1 MRKYPVAARGSTRT
15 AMEGLALDLPIN
27 DGKQIV
33 RVSSDTCLLINM
45 FSLHRMEQ
53 NWGADVKL
61 FRPERWL
68 QGGFASPA
76 AYAGVGRSSD
86 EVVYSPF
93 SSGVR
98 NCIGMNF
105 ALWEIRSI
113 ALNLAQRFTFS
124 LADDQLL
131 DEEVALQTDMLTM
144 KPMNQLPVYIRSIS
158 NNKSKSD

>member
-1 MRKYPVAARGSTRT
+1 MRRFPVAARGSIRT
-15 AMEGLALDLPIN
+15 AMEGQELDLPIN
-27 DGKQIV
+27 DGKVIV
-33 RVSSDTCLLINM
+33 RVPSGTCLLINM

-53 NWGADVKL
+53 NWGADVNL

-68 QGGFASPA
+68 QGALASQA
-76 AYAGVGRSSD
+76 AYAGVGRSTD
-86 EVVYSPF
+86 EIVFSPF
-93 SSGVR
+93 SAGLR

-113 ALNLAQRFTFS
+113 ALNLTQRFTFS

-144 KPMNQLPVYIRSIS
+144 KIMNQLPVYIRSIS
-158 NNKSKSD
+158 SSSKSD